1 MESIAN
7 SLRNGYLFIENW
19 VVKGYKTI
27 ENGAV
32 EGFTSVNDAI
42 TVKLFGKSGESVEEV
57 KSRFKANIDAA
68 RECSRKAVEKGSEA
82 VKEIGAKQGLE

>member
-1 MESIAN
+1 MENRNVLESIAN
-7 SLRNGYLFIENW
+7 SLRNGYLF
-19 VVKGYKTI
+19 I

-68 RECSRKAVEKGSEA
+68 RKCSRKAVEKGSEA